1 MGPFLNSDCLK
12 PLISLMRS
20 DISEED
26 LKIEIQVSKPFILK
40 GEQESTTSFGFLQK
54 TIRMLLP
61 YRTAFPLTYKLYCTA
76 QTFGASTASCE
87 RTFSTLTRILSS
99 NRRSMTQER
108 LKNLTLEPY
117 NWNYLNLVQWQICWF
132 VQKKKRRLQ
141 LWTWLVLIFS
151 IFHHFDQSFN

>member
-108 LKNLTLEPY
+108 LKNLILLSHTTEITSTLSSDK
-117 NWNYLNLVQWQICWF
+117 F
-132 VQKKKRRLQ
+132 VDLFKKKKRRLQ
-141 LWTWLVLIFS
+141 L
-151 IFHHFDQSFN
+151 